1 MSNVELRVVSSAQT
15 GILHRTSSGSQ
26 KKLEMYNKDRIMT
39 YSTGN
44 NTLTRWF
51 MHNL

>member
-26 KKLEMYNKDRIMT
+26 KKLEMYKDRIMT

-44 NTLTRWF
+44 NTLTRWL